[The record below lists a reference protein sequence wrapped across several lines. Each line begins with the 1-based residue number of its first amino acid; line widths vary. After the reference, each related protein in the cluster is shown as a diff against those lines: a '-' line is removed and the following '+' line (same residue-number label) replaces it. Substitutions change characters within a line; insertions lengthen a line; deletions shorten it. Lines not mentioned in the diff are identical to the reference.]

1 LCIFITNIK
10 IVLDDMAI
18 RCNIILYTI
27 RTFFLLL
34 FKIDFH
40 SKQKRINVKI

>member
-1 LCIFITNIK
+1 
-10 IVLDDMAI
+10 MAI

-27 RTFFLLL
+27 RTFLLL

-40 SKQKRINVKI
+40 SKQKRITVKI